1 MDILLVSHGES
12 QGNAEGR
19 LQGTSDYPLTDRGR
33 AQAARLSRF
42 LIEHGLEWD
51 RHYSSPLSRARETAS
66 ILSAATGR
74 PAPVLDA
81 RLVEL
86 DAGALT
92 RLSFEEIHERFP
104 SYARRKLME
113 LNDYEEYG
121 GESYGTVQLRAH
133 AVRDTLEQRYRESK
147 ARVLLVGHGGFNF
160 QLLKLLVCQPV
171 PRVGSVKMG
180 NCGVTL
186 VRMSERRGSYHGEIV
201 FHVPNELMRDPADVG
216 GGRSPP

>member
-1 MDILLVSHGES
+1 MDILLVRHGES

-19 LQGTSDYPLTDRGR
+19 MQGTSDYPLTDRGR

-42 LIEHGLEWD
+42 LLEHELEWD
-51 RHYSSPLSRARETAS
+51 RHYCSPLSRAKETAS
-66 ILSAATGR
+66 ILSGATGR
-74 PAPVLDA
+74 PAAELDP

-86 DAGALT
+86 DAGALS

-104 SYARRKLME
+104 SYARRTLTE

-121 GESYGTVQLRAH
+121 GESYAAVQLRAH
-133 AVRDTLEQRYRESK
+133 AVRESLEQRYRESK

-201 FHVPNELMRDPADVG
+201 FHVPNELMRELVG
-216 GGRSPP
+216 AGRSQP